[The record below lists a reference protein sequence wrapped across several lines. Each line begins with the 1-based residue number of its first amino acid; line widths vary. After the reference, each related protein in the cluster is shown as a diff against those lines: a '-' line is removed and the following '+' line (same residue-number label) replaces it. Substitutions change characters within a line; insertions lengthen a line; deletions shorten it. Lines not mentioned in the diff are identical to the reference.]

1 MVKVTLGILHVLS
14 DELIGAT
21 TDRCLFVLT
30 HAEDFLQQQC
40 DEDISSERTC
50 KSFSRVLSFANSLS
64 ITSDEFMDLVNAPE
78 AEGSR
83 SASTY
88 KSLIAQLVRI
98 PASTSKLYSEC

>member
-40 DEDISSERTC
+40 DEQPSAERTC
-50 KSFSRVLSFANSLS
+50 KSFSRVLSFANSVN

-78 AEGSR
+78 AGGGGG
-83 SASTY
+83 ASTY
-88 KSLIAQLVRI
+88 KSLIEQLVRD
-98 PASTSKLYSEC
+98 PT